1 MAEIKKPEP
10 KKAQSLLFLLA
21 TGLFLLML
29 FQTVFGTKTARV
41 SFSYQLEHL
50 VNLDVLQPED
60 SRKTATQTNLVTF
73 SGRFREART
82 EVGKQRF
89 RYLELIEEQN
99 SLHLELSRL
108 EQEMDMDRRKVVNA
122 ATLFLGVSGIKV
134 PHNGYQVFSEFFDT
148 PDHQN
153 HIIIRDVPDTI
164 SPTFAS
170 LYNDYEHDLGGDEQ
184 KVSEYLKGI
193 QTIVASLRSP
203 LLGIGNEAM
212 KKSLRDTDVSV
223 QAALTT
229 PSSKAARLETLKN
242 AFAAIQNVI
251 DGLDQAENHIRLH
264 DLRSVR
270 DYAKCLDQYS
280 ELIKK
285 IEENSQRLERSL
297 QPVVN
302 YVWFFNNE
310 EVSSRDLAKQPPEAF
325 HQWFV
330 AAKEEWSSFENN
342 KGAVFK
348 APDQPLN
355 KVLEKTFK
363 SEELP
368 TNYVGYFLSLAPLL
382 LILFLLYL
390 AFSRQVKGMGGNP
403 MDFGRSPARLYPK
416 GSNPITFKDV
426 AGIDDA
432 LEELQEIVEFLKNPQ
447 KFTSLGGKIPKG
459 VLCVGP
465 PGTGKTLIAKA
476 VAGEAD
482 CPFFS
487 ISGSDFV
494 EMFVGVGASRIR
506 KMFEDAKKNA
516 PCIIFIDEIDAVGR
530 HRGAGI
536 GGGHDEREQ
545 TLNQLLV
552 EMDGFDTQEG
562 IIIIAATNRP
572 DVLDKALL
580 RPGRFDRQVVISLP
594 DIKGRYEILKVHARK
609 IKLDDSVDLMV
620 LAKSTPGSSGADL
633 ANMLNEAA
641 LLAARRNRSAV
652 TMDEIYEARD
662 KVLYGKERRNL
673 ELDKQE
679 KRSTAYHESG
689 HAVVGAFV
697 EHIDPIDKVTIIP
710 RGFSLGS
717 TMVLPKKNRVTYWKR
732 ELIDQLAFLMG
743 GRASEEVFVHD
754 ISNGAKNDIERAT
767 QLARSMVCEWGMSDK
782 LGAMTYDER
791 TEGGQYLG
799 LGGYHEKMYSEMTAE
814 EIDREVRQLID
825 AAYERAKSLVK
836 EHKDQIELMTEML
849 LEFET
854 LDAEDV
860 EKIVKGTWNTEEKRE
875 KLKILLEKNKKLPPP
890 LPKEALEGSTDKP
903 AAPED
908 SPPSEPV
915 QQVTS

>member
-1 MAEIKKPEP
+1 MTEIKKPEP
-10 KKAQSLLFLLA
+10 KKAQSILFVAAAILFVIMLL
-21 TGLFLLML
+21 
-29 FQTVFGTKTARV
+29 QTLYGAKTARV

-50 VNLDVLQPED
+50 VNLDMLQPED
-60 SRKTATQTNLVTF
+60 SRKTATLGNLVTF
-73 SGRFREART
+73 SGKFREART
-82 EVGKQRF
+82 ETGKQRF

-99 SLHLELSRL
+99 ALHMELLRL
-108 EQEMDMDRRKVVNA
+108 DQEMDAVRRRVINA
-122 ATLFLGVSGIKV
+122 ATLFLGVSGF
-134 PHNGYQVFSEFFDT
+134 PLSQRGYQVVSEFYDT
-148 PDHQN
+148 PDRQN
-153 HIIIRDVPDTI
+153 RIIVRDVPDRMTPSFEALQADVERGVGDNVQTI
-164 SPTFAS
+164 
-170 LYNDYEHDLGGDEQ
+170 E
-184 KVSEYLKGI
+184 EYLKNI
-193 QTIVASLRSP
+193 QAIVANLRSP
-203 LLGIGNEAM
+203 LLGIGNEGM
-212 KKSLRDTDVSV
+212 KKTLRDIDSSV
-223 QAALTT
+223 QTAIASGGSAADLGTT
-229 PSSKAARLETLKN
+229 LRKAVSSIALIIQELDRVTDHERLSE
-242 AFAAIQNVI
+242 
-251 DGLDQAENHIRLH
+251 
-264 DLRSVR
+264 LRSVR
-270 DYAKCLDQYS
+270 EYLKGLDQYS
-280 ELIKK
+280 ALSKK
-285 IEENSQRLERSL
+285 IEDNSQRLQRAL
-297 QPVVN
+297 PPVEN
-302 YVWFFNNE
+302 YVWYFNNE
-310 EVSSRDLAKQPPEAF
+310 EVSSRDLAQQPPEAF

-330 AAKEEWSSFENN
+330 AAKDEWNAFEIN
-342 KGAVFK
+342 KAGVFK

-368 TNYVGYFLSLAPLL
+368 ANYLGYFLSLAPLL

-390 AFSRQVKGMGGNP
+390 AFSRQVKGMGGGP
-403 MDFGRSPARLYPK
+403 MDFNRSPARLFPK
-416 GSNPITFKDV
+416 GSNSITFKDV

-432 LEELQEIVEFLKNPQ
+432 LEELEEIVEFLKNPH
-447 KFTSLGGKIPKG
+447 KFTALGGKIPKG

-580 RPGRFDRQVVISLP
+580 RPGRFDRQVIISLP
-594 DIKGRYEILKVHARK
+594 DIKGRFEILKVHARK
-609 IKLDDSVDLMV
+609 IKLDEAVDLMI

-633 ANMLNEAA
+633 ANILNEAA
-641 LLAARRNRSAV
+641 LLAARRNRTGV
-652 TMDEIYEARD
+652 TMDEIYAARD

-673 ELDKQE
+673 EIDKQE

-717 TMVLPKKNRVTYWKR
+717 TMVLPKKNRVTYWKK
-732 ELIDQLAFLMG
+732 ELLDQLSFLMG
-743 GRASEEVFVHD
+743 GRAAEEVFIGD

-767 QLARSMVCEWGMSDK
+767 QLARSMVCEWGMSEK

-791 TEGGQYLG
+791 SDNGQFLG
-799 LGGYHEKMYSEMTAE
+799 IGGYHEKMYSEMTAE
-814 EIDREVRQLID
+814 DIDHEVRLLID
-825 AAYERAKSLVK
+825 AAYNRAKQLVL
-836 EHKDQIELMTEML
+836 EHRDTIELMMQML
-849 LEFET
+849 IEFET
-854 LDAEDV
+854 LDAEDI
-860 EKIVKGTWNTEEKRE
+860 EQIVKGMWDVESKRA
-875 KLKILLEKNKKLPPP
+875 KVQAQVVKNIKVPPP
-890 LPKEALEGSTDKP
+890 LPTEALEEATSQL
-903 AAPED
+903 APEA
-908 SPPSEPV
+908 SKENPGSEAEPAK
-915 QQVTS
+915 

>member
-1 MAEIKKPEP
+1 MTDQKKSEP

-21 TGLFLLML
+21 TILFALML
-29 FQTVFGTKTARV
+29 FQTVFGVKPARV
-41 SFSYQLEHL
+41 SFSYQLEHV
-50 VNLDVLQPED
+50 VNLDLLQPED

-73 SGRFREART
+73 SGRFREAKT

-89 RYLELIEEQN
+89 RYLEMIEEQN
-99 SLHLELSRL
+99 TLRLEFARL
-108 EQEMDMDRRKVVNA
+108 EQEMDVIRRKVVNA
-122 ATLFLGVSGIKV
+122 ATLFLGVSGIPV
-134 PHNGYQVFSEFFDT
+134 PVNGYQVFSEFYDT
-148 PDHQN
+148 PDHQ
-153 HIIIRDVPDTI
+153 HRIVIHDVPDAI
-164 SPTFAS
+164 SPTFATLS
-170 LYNDYEHDLGGDEQ
+170 DEFARDLGGDAERMT
-184 KVSEYLKGI
+184 EYLQGL

-203 LLGIGNEAM
+203 LLGIGSEPM
-212 KKSLRDTDVSV
+212 KKTLRDIDVAV
-223 QAALTT
+223 QEALTAV
-229 PSSKAARLETLKN
+229 SSRELRLQTLKTAFSGIQQVLQTLDRVEDHARLR
-242 AFAAIQNVI
+242 A
-251 DGLDQAENHIRLH
+251 
-264 DLRSVR
+264 LRSVR
-270 DYAKCLDQYS
+270 DYAKALDQYA
-280 ELIKK
+280 ELTKK
-285 IEENSQRLERSL
+285 IEDNSQRLERAL
-297 QPVVN
+297 QSVAN

-325 HQWFV
+325 HQWFI
-330 AAKEEWSSFENN
+330 AAREEWNQFETN

-368 TNYVGYFLSLAPLL
+368 TNYIGYFLSLAPLL

-390 AFSRQVKGMGGNP
+390 AFSRQVKGMGGSP
-403 MDFGRSPARLYPK
+403 MDFNRSPARLYPK

-426 AGIDDA
+426 AGIEDA

-465 PGTGKTLIAKA
+465 PGTGKTLVAKA

-580 RPGRFDRQVVISLP
+580 RPGRFDRQVMISLP

-641 LLAARRNRSAV
+641 LLAARRNRTAV

-710 RGFSLGS
+710 RGFSLGA
-717 TMVLPKKNRVTYWKR
+717 TMVLPKKNRVTYWKK
-732 ELIDQLAFLMG
+732 ELIDQLSFLMG
-743 GRASEEVFVHD
+743 GRAAEEVFIHD
-754 ISNGAKNDIERAT
+754 VSNGAKNDIERAT
-767 QLARSMVCEWGMSDK
+767 QLARSMVCEWGMSEK

-791 TEGGQYLG
+791 SENGQYLG
-799 LGGYHEKMYSEMTAE
+799 LGGYREKLYSEMTAE

-825 AAYERAKSLVK
+825 SAYERAKKLVM
-836 EHKDQIELMTEML
+836 EHRAQIELMTEML

-854 LDAEDV
+854 LDAEDI
-860 EKIVKGTWNTEEKRE
+860 EKIVKGTWNVEEKRG
-875 KLKILLEKNKKLPPP
+875 KLKALLEKTKRVPPP
-890 LPKEALEGSTDKP
+890 PPKEALEAPTDQP
-903 AAPED
+903 APSD
-908 SPPSEPV
+908 SSLPPDPV
-915 QQVTS
+915 HQASS

>member
-1 MAEIKKPEP
+1 MPENKKSEP
-10 KKAQSLLFLLA
+10 KKTQSALFVVA
-21 TGLFLLML
+21 MVLFFLMVT
-29 FQTVFGTKTARV
+29 QTFFGAKTARV
-41 SFSYQLEHL
+41 SFSYQLESL
-50 VNLDVLQPED
+50 VDLDLIQPEE
-60 SRKTATQTNLVTF
+60 SRKTATLSNLVNF
-73 SGRFREART
+73 SGRFRDAKT

-89 RYLELIEEQN
+89 RYLELVEEQN
-99 SLHLELSRL
+99 TFNQELSHLE
-108 EQEMDMDRRKVVNA
+108 QDMDSARRKVGNA
-122 ATLFLGVSGIKV
+122 ATLFLAVSGTPI
-134 PHNGYQVFSEFFDT
+134 PASGYPVFSEYYDT

-153 HIIIRDVPDTI
+153 HIVIRDVPETI
-164 SPTFAS
+164 SPTYAS
-170 LYNDYEHDLGGDEQ
+170 LSADYLRRPPTTEQ
-184 KVSEYLKGI
+184 QTEEYLKSA
-193 QTIVASLRSP
+193 QTIVATLRSP
-203 LLGIGNEAM
+203 LLGIGDEAM
-212 KKSLRDTDVSV
+212 KRTLRDADTSIQASLTDPQPQEQRLQTLQNAMSSIGSV
-223 QAALTT
+223 LSGLNVTEDHV
-229 PSSKAARLETLKN
+229 RLSP
-242 AFAAIQNVI
+242 
-251 DGLDQAENHIRLH
+251 
-264 DLRSVR
+264 LRSVR
-270 DYAKCLDQYS
+270 DYAKELDQYS
-280 ELIKK
+280 ELMKK
-285 IEENSQRLERSL
+285 IGDNSQRLERAL
-297 QPVVN
+297 QFVTN
-302 YVWFFNNE
+302 FVWFFNNE
-310 EVSSRDLAKQPPEAF
+310 EISSRDLAKQPPEAF

-330 AAKEEWSSFENN
+330 EAKNEWNQFDGN
-342 KGAVFK
+342 KGAAFK
-348 APDQPLN
+348 APDQPVN
-355 KVLEKTFK
+355 KVLEKTFQ
-363 SEELP
+363 SQELP
-368 TNYVGYFLSLAPLL
+368 ANYLGYFFSLAPLL

-390 AFSRQVKGMGGNP
+390 AFSRQMKGMGGGP
-403 MDFGRSPARLYPK
+403 MDFSRSPARLFPK
-416 GSNPITFKDV
+416 GSNPTTFKDV

-459 VLCVGP
+459 VLCIGP

-506 KMFEDAKKNA
+506 KMFEDAKRNA

-594 DIKGRYEILKVHARK
+594 DIKGRFEILKVHAAK
-609 IKLDDSVDLMV
+609 IKLDEAVDLMI

-633 ANMLNEAA
+633 ANILNEAA
-641 LLAARRNRSAV
+641 LLAARRNRTAV

-673 ELDKQE
+673 EMDKQE

-732 ELIDQLAFLMG
+732 ELLDQLTFLMG
-743 GRASEEVFVHD
+743 GRASEEIFIHD

-767 QLARSMVCEWGMSDK
+767 HLARSMVCEWGMSDK

-791 TEGGQYLG
+791 SENGQYAG
-799 LGGYHEKMYSEMTAE
+799 IGGYREKLYSEMTAE
-814 EIDREVRQLID
+814 GIDHEVRELID
-825 AAYERAKSLVK
+825 TAYERAKGLVQ
-836 EHKDQIELMTEML
+836 EHKEVIELMTEML

-860 EKIVKGTWNTEEKRE
+860 ERIVKGEWKIDEKRD
-875 KLKILLEKNKKLPPP
+875 KLKAFIEKSKKTPPP
-890 LPKEALEGSTDKP
+890 PPKEALEEKP
-903 AAPED
+903 QADTRATALE
-908 SPPSEPV
+908 
-915 QQVTS
+915 T

>member
-1 MAEIKKPEP
+1 MTEIKKPEQ
-10 KKAQSLLFLLA
+10 KKAQPLLFILA
-21 TGLFLLML
+21 TALFLLMM
-29 FQTVFGTKTARV
+29 FQAVFGVKTAHV

-50 VNLDVLQPED
+50 VNLDLLQPED
-60 SRKTATQTNLVTF
+60 SRKTATQANLVTF
-73 SGRFREART
+73 SGRFREAKT
-82 EVGKQRF
+82 DVGKQRF

-99 SLHLELSRL
+99 SLHLEFSRL
-108 EQEMDMDRRKVVNA
+108 EQEMDTVRRKVVNA

-134 PHNGYQVFSEFFDT
+134 PVNGYQVFSEFFDT

-153 HIIIRDVPDTI
+153 HIIIHEVPDTI
-164 SPTFAS
+164 SPTFYS
-170 LYNDYEHDLGGDEQ
+170 LMREYEQDLGGDDQ
-184 KVSEYLKGI
+184 KISDYLKNI

-203 LLGIGNEAM
+203 LLGIGSESM
-212 KKSLRDTDVSV
+212 KKTLRDIDVSV
-223 QAALTT
+223 QQALTSNF
-229 PSSKAARLETLKN
+229 PKSARLDTLKR
-242 AFAAIQNVI
+242 AFAGIQNVI
-251 DGLDQAENHIRLH
+251 QTLDQVEDHVRLR
-264 DLRSVR
+264 DVRSVR
-270 DYAKCLDQYS
+270 DYSKCLSQYS
-280 ELIKK
+280 DLTKK
-285 IEENSQRLERSL
+285 IEENGQRLDRAL
-297 QPVVN
+297 QPVVDH
-302 YVWFFNNE
+302 VWYFNNE

-330 AAKEEWSSFENN
+330 AAKEEWNQFENN
-342 KGAVFK
+342 KGLTFK

-403 MDFGRSPARLYPK
+403 MDFGRSPAKLYPK
-416 GSNPITFKDV
+416 GSNQITFKDV

-447 KFTSLGGKIPKG
+447 KFTALGGKIPKG
-459 VLCVGP
+459 VLCIGP

-516 PCIIFIDEIDAVGR
+516 PCIIFMDEIDAVGR

-679 KRSTAYHESG
+679 KQSTAYHESG

-717 TMVLPKKNRVTYWKR
+717 TMVLPKKNRVTYWKK

-791 TEGGQYLG
+791 SENNQYLG
-799 LGGYHEKMYSEMTAE
+799 IGGYREKLYSEMTAE
-814 EIDREVRQLID
+814 EIDHEVRLLID
-825 AAYERAKSLVK
+825 AAYERAKNLVIQYRDK
-836 EHKDQIELMTEML
+836 IELMTEML

-854 LDAEDV
+854 LDAEDID
-860 EKIVKGTWNTEEKRE
+860 KIVKGTWDIEEKRG
-875 KLKILLEKNKKLPPP
+875 KIKALLEKSKKAPPP
-890 LPKEALEGSTDKP
+890 LPKEALEEPSDISTP
-903 AAPED
+903 PE
-908 SPPSEPV
+908 STLPPEPI
-915 QQVTS
+915 QQALS

>member
-1 MAEIKKPEP
+1 MTDSKKPEQ

-21 TGLFLLML
+21 TVLFVLML
-29 FQTVFGTKTARV
+29 FQTFFGVKTARV

-50 VNLDVLQPED
+50 VNLDLLQPED

-73 SGRFREART
+73 SGRFREAKT

-89 RYLELIEEQN
+89 RYLEMIEEQN
-99 SLHLELSRL
+99 TLRFELSRL
-108 EQEMDMDRRKVVNA
+108 EQEMEAARRKIVNA

-134 PHNGYQVFSEFFDT
+134 PVNGYQVFSEYYDT
-148 PDHQN
+148 PDLQN
-153 HIIIRDVPDTI
+153 HIIIHDVPDSI
-164 SPTFAS
+164 SPTFAT
-170 LYNDYEHDLGGDEQ
+170 LYEDFERDLGGDQ
-184 KVSEYLKGI
+184 QRVREYLKGI
-193 QTIVASLRSP
+193 QTVVASLRSP
-203 LLGIGNEAM
+203 LLGIGSEPM
-212 KKSLRDTDVSV
+212 KKVLRDIDVSV
-223 QAALTT
+223 QESLTT
-229 PSSKAARLETLKN
+229 SPTKEVQLQTVRS
-242 AFAAIQNVI
+242 AIEGIRNVI
-251 DGLDQAENHIRLH
+251 LTLDRVEDHVRLRA
-264 DLRSVR
+264 LRSVR
-270 DYAKCLDQYS
+270 DYSKYLDQHA
-280 ELIKK
+280 ELVKK
-285 IEENSQRLERSL
+285 IDENSQRLERTL
-297 QPVVN
+297 QSVIN
-302 YVWFFNNE
+302 YVWYFNNE
-310 EVSSRDLAKQPPEAF
+310 ELSSRDLDKQPPEAF

-330 AAKEEWSSFENN
+330 AAKEEWNQFETN
-342 KGAVFK
+342 KGAPFK

-368 TNYVGYFLSLAPLL
+368 ANYLGYFLSLAPLL

-390 AFSRQVKGMGGNP
+390 AFSRQAKGMGGNP

-432 LEELQEIVEFLKNPQ
+432 LEELQEVVEFLKNPQ
-447 KFTSLGGKIPKG
+447 KFTALGGKIPKG
-459 VLCVGP
+459 VLCIGP

-516 PCIIFIDEIDAVGR
+516 PCIIFMDEIDAVGR

-594 DIKGRYEILKVHARK
+594 DIKGRFEILKVHAHK
-609 IKLDDSVDLMV
+609 IKLDDTVDLMV

-641 LLAARRNRSAV
+641 LLAARRNRTAV

-679 KRSTAYHESG
+679 KRSTAIHESG

-717 TMVLPKKNRVTYWKR
+717 TMVLPKKNRVTYWKK
-732 ELIDQLAFLMG
+732 ELVDQLSFLMG
-743 GRASEEVFVHD
+743 GRAAEEVFLND

-767 QLARSMVCEWGMSDK
+767 QLARSMVCEWGMSEK

-791 TEGGQYLG
+791 TENGQYLG
-799 LGGYHEKMYSEMTAE
+799 LGGFREKLYSESTAE
-814 EIDREVRQLID
+814 EIDREVRLLID
-825 AAYERAKSLVK
+825 SAYDRAKQLVA
-836 EHKDQIELMTEML
+836 EHRAQIELMTAML
-849 LEFET
+849 IEFET
-854 LDAEDV
+854 LDAEDI
-860 EKIVKGTWNTEEKRE
+860 EKIVKGTWDTEEKRA
-875 KLKILLEKNKKLPPP
+875 KIKALLEKTKRVPPP
-890 LPKEALEGSTDKP
+890 LPKEALEEASDSPST
-903 AAPED
+903 A
-908 SPPSEPV
+908 SVPPSEPV
-915 QQVTS
+915 QQASS